1 MSSSLLTIDQGTTGS
16 QVFTFDTNT
25 CAVKAQSK
33 IEFPQIYPQPGWVE
47 HNPAQIW
54 SSVLQALKIAHD
66 GNSKIEGIGITNQ
79 RETCLAWNRETGETA
94 GNALVWQDR
103 RTAAFC
109 DTLRENSTLK
119 ANILNKTGLVCDPY
133 FSASKMKWMLE
144 NYPNAQ
150 KWAKNG
156 TLCLGTIDSYLI
168 FKLTNGKIFA
178 TDHTN
183 ASRTMLYN
191 LHTGKYDAELLDC
204 FGIPEKALPEIK
216 NSSSLMGETSQVPGL
231 QNGIPILSCIGDQ
244 QSALYGGQCL
254 NAGEAKIT
262 YGTGAF
268 LLMNIGHKPL
278 FSNDGLLTTVAYSNQ
293 NSPRTFA
300 LEGSA
305 FIAGAAVQFMRD
317 NFGWIASA
325 SQSESCALSQ
335 PRDESLIFIPA
346 LTGLAAPYWNPKA
359 RGTLFGLTRGTHKAQ
374 IMRCVLE
381 SIAIQNAQLLSLMT
395 KCSGFPLKRVGVD
408 GGASQNNSLMQFQAD
423 ILRTH
428 LARPANSETT
438 ALGAAFAALATM
450 GKNIPQVSASTHK
463 TFTPEM
469 PEQEANKIKVTW
481 LKALECVNQF
491 YS

>member
-66 GNSKIEGIGITNQ
+66 GSSKIEGIGITNQ

-204 FGIPEKALPEIK
+204 FGIPEKALP
-216 NSSSLMGETSQVPGL
+216 
-231 QNGIPILSCIGDQ
+231 
-244 QSALYGGQCL
+244 
-254 NAGEAKIT
+254 
-262 YGTGAF
+262 
-268 LLMNIGHKPL
+268 
-278 FSNDGLLTTVAYSNQ
+278 
-293 NSPRTFA
+293 
-300 LEGSA
+300 
-305 FIAGAAVQFMRD
+305 
-317 NFGWIASA
+317 
-325 SQSESCALSQ
+325 
-335 PRDESLIFIPA
+335 
-346 LTGLAAPYWNPKA
+346 
-359 RGTLFGLTRGTHKAQ
+359 
-374 IMRCVLE
+374 
-381 SIAIQNAQLLSLMT
+381 
-395 KCSGFPLKRVGVD
+395 
-408 GGASQNNSLMQFQAD
+408 
-423 ILRTH
+423 
-428 LARPANSETT
+428 
-438 ALGAAFAALATM
+438 
-450 GKNIPQVSASTHK
+450 
-463 TFTPEM
+463 
-469 PEQEANKIKVTW
+469 
-481 LKALECVNQF
+481 
-491 YS
+491 